1 MPGPTFTFLNHA
13 SWLLRTD
20 SALLLVDPWL
30 DGTLHNDAWCLL
42 DGSTGSAGLIA
53 ELNASGLPVFV
64 WCSSARPD
72 HLSRQFVA
80 RFRADFRGVATFLCR
95 QGDWR
100 LAEELRRHHLAIA
113 ECPVGAV
120 RALAPGLH
128 LTAHAHA
135 SGEAGSYCV
144 IACGRYTLLH
154 LGERALAT
162 AAACRRAAA
171 QLRAAQRRIDLLL
184 TGFADLACD
193 DDPADATRSEAA
205 AGRGIAR
212 MACQIDELRPRLVVP
227 VASFAQ
233 FGRID
238 NAWRNQ
244 GRSTPLDVLAAPRL
258 AALHG
263 VIRFMQPGAQ
273 FDLASSTPATLC
285 AQHDAALA
293 YWMACWRAQP
303 APLPRPAQATL
314 TELKEAFASYCE
326 RADLRLHGLPRWLEW
341 VGAVRPLHLALPDL
355 HRTLVLSYRHGLRPL
370 ARDAQADIA
379 MCSGTALYLLRAGD
393 GFDTTLAG
401 GCLRSMR
408 ARGVATFI
416 RFFLP
421 QRLCQRVLN
430 QQRPWMLGGTLLR
443 EVLVWAWRAIR
454 TSLP

>member
-1 MPGPTFTFLNHA
+1 MPSPTFTFLNHA

-20 SALLLVDPWL
+20 SVLLLVDPWL
-30 DGTLHNDAWCLL
+30 DGTVHNDACRLL
-42 DGSTGSAGLIA
+42 DGATGSAGLIA

-80 RFRADFRGVATFLCR
+80 RFRAEFRGVATFLCR
-95 QGDWR
+95 QGDWH
-100 LAEELRRHHLAIA
+100 LAHELRRHHLAVA
-113 ECPVGAV
+113 ECPVGAA
-120 RALAPGLH
+120 RALAPGLR
-128 LTAHAHA
+128 LTAHA
-135 SGEAGSYCV
+135 SGEAGSYCL
-144 IACGRYTLLH
+144 IACGSYTLLH

-171 QLRAAQRRIDLLL
+171 QLRAAQIRVDLLL
-184 TGFADLACD
+184 TSFADLAWYD
-193 DDPADATRSEAA
+193 NPDDATRSEAA

-212 MACQIDELRPRLVVP
+212 IACQIDELRPRIVVP

-238 NAWRNQ
+238 NAWRNH
-244 GRSTPLDVLAAPRL
+244 GRCAPLDVLAAPRL
-258 AALHG
+258 AALRG

-273 FDLASSTPATLC
+273 FDLASAAPATLR
-285 AQHDAALA
+285 AQHDEALV
-293 YWMACWRAQP
+293 YWMARWRAQP

-314 TELKEAFASYCE
+314 AELKEAFASYCE
-326 RADLRLHGLPRWLEW
+326 RADVHLHGLPRWLEW
-341 VGAVRPLHLALPDL
+341 LGVMRPLHLALPDL
-355 HRTLVLSYRHGLRPL
+355 RRTLVLSYRHGLRPL

-379 MCSGTALYLLRAGD
+379 MCSGTALYLLRAAD

-408 ARGVATFI
+408 ARGMTTFV
-416 RFFLP
+416 RFFVP
-421 QRLCQRVLN
+421 QRLCRRVLN
-430 QQRPWMLGGTLLR
+430 QQRPWTLGGTLLR
-443 EVLVWAWRAIR
+443 AVLAWAWRAIR

>member
-1 MPGPTFTFLNHA
+1 MPTPTFTFLNHA

-20 SALLLVDPWL
+20 SALLLADPWL
-30 DGTLHNDAWCLL
+30 EGTVHNDACRLL

-72 HLSRQFVA
+72 HLSRRFVE
-80 RFRADFRGVATFLCR
+80 RFRAEFRGVATFLCR

-100 LAEELRRHHLAIA
+100 LAHELRRHHLAIA

-128 LTAHAHA
+128 LTAHA
-135 SGEAGSYCV
+135 SGEAESYCL

-162 AAACRRAAA
+162 AAACHRAAA
-171 QLRAAQRRIDLLL
+171 QLRAAQVRVDVLL
-184 TGFADLACD
+184 TGFADLAWYDNPD
-193 DDPADATRSEAA
+193 DAPRGESS
-205 AGRGIAR
+205 AGRGIER
-212 MACQIDELRPRLVVP
+212 MACQADAFRPRLIVP

-233 FGRID
+233 FSRID

-244 GRSTPLDVLAAPRL
+244 GHPAPLDMLEAPAL
-258 AALHG
+258 AALRG
-263 VIRFMQPGAQ
+263 VIRFMRPGAQ
-273 FDLASSTPATLC
+273 FDLASATPATLR
-285 AQHDAALA
+285 AQHDAALV
-293 YWMACWRAQP
+293 YWMACWLTQP

-314 TELKEAFASYCE
+314 AELKEAFASYCE
-326 RADLRLHGLPRWLEW
+326 RADARLHGLPRWLEW
-341 VGAVRPLHLALPDL
+341 LGAMRPLHLALPDL

-370 ARDAQADIA
+370 ACDAKADIA

-393 GFDTTLAG
+393 GFDTTVAG

-408 ARGVATFI
+408 ARGLSTFV

-421 QRLCQRVLN
+421 QRLCRHVLN
-430 QQRPWMLGGTLLR
+430 QPRPWILGGTLLR
-443 EVLVWAWRAIR
+443 AVLGWAWRAIR